1 MMKRTII
8 PYQDSVVR
16 SVVATKF
23 GREVCGGSGHERL
36 GSERPSRERLGRMGC
51 EALVVKARS

>member
-1 MMKRTII
+1 M
-8 PYQDSVVR
+8 R